1 MTLLERDALLA
12 QLQAHWTA
20 RRRAGPA
27 GVRRGR
33 SRHRQDGV
41 AARASR
47 SRCSA
52 ERCRCSG
59 APAMRCSTP
68 RPLGPL
74 DDIAGQARGEL
85 RALLDGGAERHR
97 AVRRIRRP
105 AADTARD
112 WLCSRTCTGPTA
124 RRSTCCATWAGA
136 CRAPAR
142 CWWPAFAT
150 TNSCRAHP
158 LRAVLGD
165 LATSGALRLAPAPLS
180 LDAVRTLCGER
191 RRRRRRAAPPTAG
204 NPFFV
209 TEVLAAAERRLAGAP
224 CPIACSDAVLA
235 RAARLSP
242 SARAVLD
249 AAAVAGPRT
258 EPWLLQALT
267 AAESTSIDECLA
279 TGVLRSRGTLF
290 SFRHE
295 LARQAVLRAMTP
307 SHATRL
313 HRLALQAL
321 TSLDAERSDAARL
334 AHHATAPATRKP
346 CDAGR
351 PLRRTRRRARG
362 AHRQAAAHWAGAVEH
377 AATNVERARWLDE
390 YSAEAQMAGG
400 LDEAVRARRDAARLW
415 LGTGQ
420 PGSAAVSLSRLAL
433 LLVLAGR
440 NAEAEASMREA
451 RSLIGPNDN
460 APAAFQVRLVAAG
473 MRMLDHDSVEA
484 IALIVPVL
492 AEAER
497 MNDEAAIV
505 RSLVTLG
512 AALLGLDRVDEGVA
526 APGAGARPGRASAQ
540 RPVDRHDLRQPR
552 LGLRRD
558 ASARPRRALPAA
570 GHRLLRRTRPR
581 CPAPVPAV
589 LARGGAPA
597 PGSLG
602 RRLRGRAG
610 GHRRSARNADR
621 PDHGAH
627 RVGAAARAARRTGC
641 LDRARRGTRAGCG
654 NGDSATHG
662 ADARGAR
669 RGRVARRAQRRGCSG
684 GKRGPA
690 TRKRQTTCPVRCGAG
705 RFGAGAAALP
715 SICPRFAHSTSTPSK
730 PRADGATPR
739 KHGRERAV
747 LSRAARALADG
758 DERAQREAL
767 AVFESLGARPMVE
780 RVRRK
785 LRAAGVR
792 RVPRGPRSS
801 TRAASGGAHEQG
813 DGRAG
818 LARLGTAQQGNRPA
832 HEPLAAH
839 HRPSP
844 ASDLRQAG
852 RGDTRRGGERS
863 PSHSRDV
870 SGFESGVHSS
880 GRPRRL
886 SYMSDADRRRC

>member
-12 QLQAHWTA
+12 QLQA
-20 RRRAGPA
+20 
-27 GVRRGR
+27 
-33 SRHRQDGV
+33 QLDGAV
-41 AARASR
+41 
-47 SRCSA
+47 
-52 ERCRCSG
+52 SG
-59 APAMRCSTP
+59 AGRLVFVEGEAGIGKTALLRGFAQAQFRALPVLWGSCDALQTP
-68 RPLGPL
+68 RTLGAL

-97 AVRRIRRP
+97 LFVAFLDLLTTRPGLVVLEDLHWADGATLDLLRYVGRRMP
-105 AADTARD
+105 
-112 WLCSRTCTGPTA
+112 RT
-124 RRSTCCATWAGA
+124 RSLLVASL
-136 CRAPAR
+136 RNDQLVP
-142 CWWPAFAT
+142 
-150 TNSCRAHP
+150 AHP

-180 LDAVRTLCGER
+180 IDAVRTLCGER
-191 RRRRRRAAPPTAG
+191 HVDAVELHRRTAG

-209 TEVLAAAERRLAGAP
+209 TEVLAAAEHGLPGAVP
-224 CPIACSDAVLA
+224 DSVSDAVLA

-267 AAESTSIDECLA
+267 ATDGTSIDECLA
-279 TGVLRSRGTLF
+279 TGVLRSEETLF

-334 AHHATAPATRKP
+334 AHHATGAGDAQAVRRWAPAAAHE
-346 CDAGR
+346 AG
-351 PLRRTRRRARG
+351 ARG

-440 NAEAEASMREA
+440 NAEAETSMHEA

-526 APGAGARPGRASAQ
+526 ALERALALAERLHNDQLIGMTFANLGSGCAEMLRLDLAERCLQRGIGFCAERDLDAQ
-540 RPVDRHDLRQPR
+540 RLCQLSWLAAVR
-552 LGLRRD
+552 LHQGRWDD
-558 ASARPRRALPAA
+558 ACAAAQEVIDDRRATPI
-570 GHRLLRRTRPR
+570 
-581 CPAPVPAV
+581 
-589 LARGGAPA
+589 ARIMALIG
-597 PGSLG
+597 LG
-602 RRLRGRAG
+602 RL
-610 GHRRSARNADR
+610 
-621 PDHGAH
+621 
-627 RVGAAARAARRTGC
+627 
-641 LDRARRGTRAGCG
+641 RARRGEPGVWTVLDEARELAAGT
-654 NGDSATHG
+654 ATL
-662 ADARGAR
+662 
-669 RGRVARRAQRRGCSG
+669 QRMA
-684 GKRGPA
+684 PM
-690 TRKRQTTCPVRCGAG
+690 
-705 RFGAGAAALP
+705 
-715 SICPRFAHSTSTPSK
+715 H
-730 PRADGATPR
+730 
-739 KHGRERAV
+739 
-747 LSRAARALADG
+747 AARA
-758 DERAQREAL
+758 EAAWL
-767 AVFESLGARPMVE
+767 EGRNDV
-780 RVRRK
+780 
-785 LRAAGVR
+785 AA
-792 RVPRGPRSS
+792 
-801 TRAASGGAHEQG
+801 AEAS
-813 DGRAG
+813 AG
-818 LARLGTAQQGNRPA
+818 LTLANAKRHARY
-832 HEPLAAH
+832 AAELVLWC
-839 HRPSP
+839 R
-844 ASDLRQAG
+844 
-852 RGDTRRGGERS
+852 
-863 PSHSRDV
+863 
-870 SGFESGVHSS
+870 
-880 GRPRRL
+880 
-886 SYMSDADRRRC
+886 